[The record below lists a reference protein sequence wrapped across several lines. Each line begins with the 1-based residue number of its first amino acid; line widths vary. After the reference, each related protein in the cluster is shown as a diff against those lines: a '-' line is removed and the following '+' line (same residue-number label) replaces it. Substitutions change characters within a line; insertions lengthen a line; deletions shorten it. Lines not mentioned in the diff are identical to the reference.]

1 MDTESDILRI
11 SLTGGLSEHSTRQIC
26 EVAHLDFQYPMN
38 EDSEIQEGIEILE
51 SVWYLLANRI
61 VEMAIQVYNLD
72 TSQASALREVYLK
85 QNNYYVVLQS

>member
-1 MDTESDILRI
+1 LVS
-11 SLTGGLSEHSTRQIC
+11 ST
-26 EVAHLDFQYPMN
+26 PMN

-61 VEMAIQVYNLD
+61 VDMAIRVYNLD
-72 TSQASALREVYLK
+72 ASQASALREVYLK

>member
-1 MDTESDILRI
+1 
-11 SLTGGLSEHSTRQIC
+11 
-26 EVAHLDFQYPMN
+26 MN

-61 VEMAIQVYNLD
+61 VDMAIQVYSLD

>member
-1 MDTESDILRI
+1 MVS
-11 SLTGGLSEHSTRQIC
+11 ST
-26 EVAHLDFQYPMN
+26 PMN

-61 VEMAIQVYNLD
+61 VDMAIRVYNLD
-72 TSQASALREVYLK
+72 ASQASALREVYLK